1 MFLWLTS
8 PAPATYGGG
17 SHVMF
22 SPQFYTVSPEDSS
35 GRRNFIP
42 NSPGRPINMFLRAM
56 ELGPHGLPI
65 VMARTG
71 QIVEVPHEIP
81 GQKPPSI
88 RLANGRLIPGTQV
101 QSVRKTEQGTLELLD
116 ARGKLLAPKVLKLAP
131 IVRQRALLSAD
142 RPVPVVP
149 MRAFTSAIQARKLVI
164 KGIPIFLDPAGNV
177 IDVEPGQADSGVL
190 ISQNVEVPHE
200 IPGQKPPSIRLANG
214 RLIPGTQVQSVRKT
228 EQGTLELLDA
238 RGKLLA
244 PKVLKLAPIVR
255 QRALLSADR
264 PVPVV
269 PMRAFTSAI
278 QARKLVIK
286 GIPIFLDPAGNV
298 IDVEP
303 GQADSG
309 VLISQ
314 NGSLI
319 YYIIAVNDVFAF
331 HRTMQGAAV
340 IPPNTNIAF
349 PTSMADVNAVVSFA
363 ASKGH
368 TIQDPKALAIET
380 KSSWMDASKVPNPND
395 YIQVEAVVPTFDK
408 SNPNNW
414 VPNGQTTLK
423 LVMLGLHVVGSTSG
437 HGEMVWGT
445 FEHQGNAPN
454 ATYAYNS
461 TSGLKTLA
469 QNTSGNWLFTPS
481 GSSGPF
487 NATNNSWTGTAIT
500 GTPVGPSPVLR
511 AKPWGSND
519 GGNPANA
526 AGLNTQVISANA
538 SVISQLNAADVRRQ
552 YFQLGTKWTIFGAPP
567 NGGNEVGTN
576 HLANAT
582 METFAQGTTPSAPSA
597 NCFSCHTTNKVP
609 VSHVYPRLTPLP

>member
-71 QIVEVPHEIP
+71 QI
-81 GQKPPSI
+81 
-88 RLANGRLIPGTQV
+88 
-101 QSVRKTEQGTLELLD
+101 
-116 ARGKLLAPKVLKLAP
+116 
-131 IVRQRALLSAD
+131 
-142 RPVPVVP
+142 
-149 MRAFTSAIQARKLVI
+149 
-164 KGIPIFLDPAGNV
+164 
-177 IDVEPGQADSGVL
+177 
-190 ISQNVEVPHE
+190 VEVPHE

-395 YIQVEAVVPTFDK
+395 YIQVEAVVRTTGCPTGRRRC
-408 SNPNNW
+408 SWSCWACTWW
-414 VPNGQTTLK
+414 VQ
-423 LVMLGLHVVGSTSG
+423 
-437 HGEMVWGT
+437 
-445 FEHQGNAPN
+445 
-454 ATYAYNS
+454 
-461 TSGLKTLA
+461 LA
-469 QNTSGNWLFTPS
+469 
-481 GSSGPF
+481 
-487 NATNNSWTGTAIT
+487 GTARWCGARSST
-500 GTPVGPSPVLR
+500 RAMHRMRPTPTTR
-511 AKPWGSND
+511 
-519 GGNPANA
+519 PAA
-526 AGLNTQVISANA
+526 
-538 SVISQLNAADVRRQ
+538 
-552 YFQLGTKWTIFGAPP
+552 
-567 NGGNEVGTN
+567 
-576 HLANAT
+576 
-582 METFAQGTTPSAPSA
+582 
-597 NCFSCHTTNKVP
+597 
-609 VSHVYPRLTPLP
+609 

>member
-1 MFLWLTS
+1 MSLRSGVQQALRGAALLAALGFAQTAAAQAVPTDAAGGCPISPATVASFFQSGTVTLNGVVKPADSTVALAPNCGFFQWTEQMFLWLTS

-71 QIVEVPHEIP
+71 QIVEVPHEKP

-88 RLANGRLIPGTQV
+88 RLANGRLIPGTQI
-101 QSVRKTEQGTLELLD
+101 QNVRKTEQGTLELLD
-116 ARGKLLAPKVLKLAP
+116 ARGKLLAPKVLKLTP
-131 IVRQRALLSAD
+131 IVRQRALLTAD

-149 MRAFTSAIQARKLVI
+149 MKAFTSAIQARKLII
-164 KGIPIFLDPAGNV
+164 KGFPIF
-177 IDVEPGQADSGVL
+177 I
-190 ISQNVEVPHE
+190 
-200 IPGQKPPSIRLANG
+200 
-214 RLIPGTQVQSVRKT
+214 
-228 EQGTLELLDA
+228 
-238 RGKLLA
+238 
-244 PKVLKLAPIVR
+244 
-255 QRALLSADR
+255 
-264 PVPVV
+264 
-269 PMRAFTSAI
+269 
-278 QARKLVIK
+278 
-286 GIPIFLDPAGNV
+286 DPAGNV

-331 HRTMQGAAV
+331 HRTMQGAAIV
-340 IPPNTNIAF
+340 PANTNIAF

-368 TIQDPKALAIET
+368 TIQDPKALAIES
-380 KSSWMDASKVPNPND
+380 KSSWMDASKVANPND
-395 YIQVEAVVPTFDK
+395 YVQVEAVVPTFDK

-445 FEHQGNAPN
+445 FEHEGNAPN

-461 TSGLKTLA
+461 TSGMKTVTQDTA
-469 QNTSGNWLFTPS
+469 GNWLFTPS

-552 YFQLGTKWTIFGAPP
+552 YFQLGTTWTIGGAPP

-582 METFAQGTTPSAPSA
+582 METFVQGGTPSAPSA

>member
-1 MFLWLTS
+1 MPLRSEVQQALRGAALLAALGVAQTAAAQAVPTDAAGGCPISPATVASFFESGTVTLNGVVKPADSTVALAPNCGFFQWTEQMFLWLTS

-35 GRRNFIP
+35 GRRSFIP

-71 QIVEVPHEIP
+71 QIVEVPHEMP

-88 RLANGRLIPGTQV
+88 RLGNGKLIPGTQV
-101 QSVRKTEQGTLELLD
+101 QNVRKTEQGTLELLD

-149 MRAFTSAIQARKLVI
+149 VKAFTSAIQARKLVV
-164 KGIPIFLDPAGNV
+164 KGIPIF
-177 IDVEPGQADSGVL
+177 I
-190 ISQNVEVPHE
+190 
-200 IPGQKPPSIRLANG
+200 
-214 RLIPGTQVQSVRKT
+214 
-228 EQGTLELLDA
+228 
-238 RGKLLA
+238 
-244 PKVLKLAPIVR
+244 
-255 QRALLSADR
+255 
-264 PVPVV
+264 
-269 PMRAFTSAI
+269 
-278 QARKLVIK
+278 
-286 GIPIFLDPAGNV
+286 DPAGNV

-414 VPNGQTTLK
+414 VPNGQTTLT

-445 FEHQGNAPN
+445 FEHEGNAPN

-461 TSGLKTLA
+461 TSGMKTVA

>member
-1 MFLWLTS
+1 MPLRSEVQQALRGAALLAALGVAQTAAAQAVPTDAAGGCPISPATVASFFESGTVTLNGVVKPADSTVALAPNCGFFQWTEQMFLWLTS

-35 GRRNFIP
+35 GRRSFIP

-71 QIVEVPHEIP
+71 QIVEVPHEMP

-88 RLANGRLIPGTQV
+88 RLGNGKLIPGTQV
-101 QSVRKTEQGTLELLD
+101 QNVRKTEQGTLELLD

-149 MRAFTSAIQARKLVI
+149 VKAFTSAIQARKLVV
-164 KGIPIFLDPAGNV
+164 KGIPIF
-177 IDVEPGQADSGVL
+177 I
-190 ISQNVEVPHE
+190 
-200 IPGQKPPSIRLANG
+200 
-214 RLIPGTQVQSVRKT
+214 
-228 EQGTLELLDA
+228 
-238 RGKLLA
+238 
-244 PKVLKLAPIVR
+244 
-255 QRALLSADR
+255 
-264 PVPVV
+264 
-269 PMRAFTSAI
+269 
-278 QARKLVIK
+278 
-286 GIPIFLDPAGNV
+286 DPAGNV

-445 FEHQGNAPN
+445 FEHEGNAPN

-461 TSGLKTLA
+461 TSGMKTVA

-552 YFQLGTKWTIFGAPP
+552 YFQLGTTWTIGGAPP
-567 NGGNEVGTN
+567 SGGNEVGTN

>member
-1 MFLWLTS
+1 MPLRSEVQQALRGAALLAALGVAQTAAAQAVPTDAAGGCPISPATVASFFESGTVTLNGVVKPADSTVALAPNCGFFQWTEQMFLWLTS

-35 GRRNFIP
+35 GRRSFIP

-190 ISQNVEVPHE
+190 ISQN
-200 IPGQKPPSIRLANG
+200 
-214 RLIPGTQVQSVRKT
+214 
-228 EQGTLELLDA
+228 
-238 RGKLLA
+238 
-244 PKVLKLAPIVR
+244 
-255 QRALLSADR
+255 
-264 PVPVV
+264 
-269 PMRAFTSAI
+269 
-278 QARKLVIK
+278 
-286 GIPIFLDPAGNV
+286 
-298 IDVEP
+298 
-303 GQADSG
+303 
-309 VLISQ
+309 
-314 NGSLI
+314 GSLI

-340 IPPNTNIAF
+340 IPGNTNIAF

-414 VPNGQTTLK
+414 VPNGQTTLT

-445 FEHQGNAPN
+445 FEHEGNAPN

-461 TSGLKTLA
+461 TSGMKTVA

>member
-1 MFLWLTS
+1 MPLRSEVQQALRGAALLAALGVAQTAAAQAVPTDAAGGCPISPATVASFFESGTVTLNGVVKPADSTVALAPNCGFFQWTEQMFLWLTS

-35 GRRNFIP
+35 GRRSFIP

-71 QIVEVPHEIP
+71 QIVEVPHEMP

-88 RLANGRLIPGTQV
+88 RLGNGKLIPGTQV
-101 QSVRKTEQGTLELLD
+101 QNVRKTEQGTLELLD

-149 MRAFTSAIQARKLVI
+149 VKAFTSAIQARKLVV
-164 KGIPIFLDPAGNV
+164 KGIPIF
-177 IDVEPGQADSGVL
+177 I
-190 ISQNVEVPHE
+190 
-200 IPGQKPPSIRLANG
+200 
-214 RLIPGTQVQSVRKT
+214 
-228 EQGTLELLDA
+228 
-238 RGKLLA
+238 
-244 PKVLKLAPIVR
+244 
-255 QRALLSADR
+255 
-264 PVPVV
+264 
-269 PMRAFTSAI
+269 
-278 QARKLVIK
+278 
-286 GIPIFLDPAGNV
+286 DPAGNV

-340 IPPNTNIAF
+340 IPGNTNIAF

-414 VPNGQTTLK
+414 VPNGQTTLT

-445 FEHQGNAPN
+445 FEHEGNAPN

-461 TSGLKTLA
+461 TSGMKTVA

-526 AGLNTQVISANA
+526 AGLNAQVISANA

-552 YFQLGTKWTIFGAPP
+552 YFQLGTTWTIGGAPP
-567 NGGNEVGTN
+567 SGGNEVGTN

-582 METFAQGTTPSAPSA
+582 METFVQGTTPSAPSA

>member
-1 MFLWLTS
+1 MSLRSGVQQALRGTALLAALGLAQTAAAQAVPTDAAGGCPISPATVASFFQSGTVTLNGVVNPADSTVPLAPNCGFFQWTEQMFLWLTS

-71 QIVEVPHEIP
+71 QIVEVPHEKP

-88 RLANGRLIPGTQV
+88 RLANGRLIPGTQI
-101 QSVRKTEQGTLELLD
+101 QNVRKTEQGTLELLD

-149 MRAFTSAIQARKLVI
+149 MKAFTSAIQARKLII
-164 KGIPIFLDPAGNV
+164 KGFPIF
-177 IDVEPGQADSGVL
+177 I
-190 ISQNVEVPHE
+190 
-200 IPGQKPPSIRLANG
+200 
-214 RLIPGTQVQSVRKT
+214 
-228 EQGTLELLDA
+228 
-238 RGKLLA
+238 
-244 PKVLKLAPIVR
+244 
-255 QRALLSADR
+255 
-264 PVPVV
+264 
-269 PMRAFTSAI
+269 
-278 QARKLVIK
+278 
-286 GIPIFLDPAGNV
+286 DPAGNV

-380 KSSWMDASKVPNPND
+380 KSSWMDASKVSNPND
-395 YIQVEAVVPTFDK
+395 YVQVEAVVPTFDK

-445 FEHQGNAPN
+445 FEHEGNAPN

-461 TSGLKTLA
+461 TSGMKTVA
-469 QNTSGNWLFTPS
+469 QDTAGNWLFTPS

-552 YFQLGTKWTIFGAPP
+552 YFQLGTTWTIFGAPP

-582 METFAQGTTPSAPSA
+582 METFAQGATPSAPSA

>member
-1 MFLWLTS
+1 MSLRFGVQQALRGAALLAALSLAQTAAAQAVPTDAAGGCPISPATVASFFESGTVTLNGVVKPADSTVALAPNCGFFQWTEQMFLWLTS

-71 QIVEVPHEIP
+71 QIVEVPHETP

-88 RLANGRLIPGTQV
+88 RLANGKLIPGTQV
-101 QSVRKTEQGTLELLD
+101 QNVRKTEQGTLELLD
-116 ARGKLLAPKVLKLAP
+116 ARGKLLVPKVLKLAP

-142 RPVPVVP
+142 RPVPIVP
-149 MRAFTSAIQARKLVI
+149 MKAFTSAIQARKLVI
-164 KGIPIFLDPAGNV
+164 KGIPIF
-177 IDVEPGQADSGVL
+177 I
-190 ISQNVEVPHE
+190 
-200 IPGQKPPSIRLANG
+200 
-214 RLIPGTQVQSVRKT
+214 
-228 EQGTLELLDA
+228 
-238 RGKLLA
+238 
-244 PKVLKLAPIVR
+244 
-255 QRALLSADR
+255 
-264 PVPVV
+264 
-269 PMRAFTSAI
+269 
-278 QARKLVIK
+278 
-286 GIPIFLDPAGNV
+286 DPAGNV

-340 IPPNTNIAF
+340 IPGNTNIAF

-445 FEHQGNAPN
+445 FEHEGNAPN

-461 TSGLKTLA
+461 TSGLKTVA
-469 QNTSGNWLFTPS
+469 QNTSGSWLFTPS

-552 YFQLGTKWTIFGAPP
+552 YFQLGTTWTIGGAPP

-582 METFAQGTTPSAPSA
+582 METFVQGATPSAPSA

>member
-71 QIVEVPHEIP
+71 QI
-81 GQKPPSI
+81 
-88 RLANGRLIPGTQV
+88 
-101 QSVRKTEQGTLELLD
+101 
-116 ARGKLLAPKVLKLAP
+116 
-131 IVRQRALLSAD
+131 
-142 RPVPVVP
+142 
-149 MRAFTSAIQARKLVI
+149 
-164 KGIPIFLDPAGNV
+164 
-177 IDVEPGQADSGVL
+177 
-190 ISQNVEVPHE
+190 VEVPHE

-395 YIQVEAVVPTFDK
+395 YIQVEAVVPTFDQ

-414 VPNGQTTLK
+414 VPNGPTTLK